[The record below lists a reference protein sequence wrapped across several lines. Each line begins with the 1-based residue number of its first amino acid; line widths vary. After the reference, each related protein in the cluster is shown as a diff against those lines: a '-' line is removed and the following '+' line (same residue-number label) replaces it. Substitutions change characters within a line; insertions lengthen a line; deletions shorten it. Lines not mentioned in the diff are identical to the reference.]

1 MKIVLKNSN
10 VKKVTAVWT
19 WKCNFATQQAWMS
32 RLQRRKCRQN
42 FQLEWKLI
50 KLLSLLT
57 CLQEGSDR
65 NFFSSVKN
73 SCFTLLTVKRLK
85 RALHRSNRLSLTA
98 SLRTCARIIADN
110 LRSIFAMRRTDMS
123 LIPSVLAIWRD
134 FLLVP
139 GWSSSEQIMSPTAAV
154 FCAVR
159 ADFGRLGNVATD
171 RLQSVQTPLLCRIPW
186 SDGFSTEFL
195 FVQSLNTHLVFVR
208 YPTHR

>member
-65 NFFSSVKN
+65 IFFSSVKN

-98 SLRTCARIIADN
+98 SLRTCTGMRQKADN
-110 LRSIFAMRRTDMS
+110 SRSIFAMRRTDLS
-123 LIPSVLAIWRD
+123 LIPSVLAIWQEL
-134 FLLVP
+134 LLVP
-139 GWSSSEQIMSPTAAV
+139 GCSGPLESRSCRRQQQCSAQFELIL
-154 FCAVR
+154 AVR
-159 ADFGRLGNVATD
+159 CQTD
-171 RLQSVQTPLLCRIPW
+171 ESQLIPSW
-186 SDGFSTEFL
+186 
-195 FVQSLNTHLVFVR
+195 
-208 YPTHR
+208 

>member
-98 SLRTCARIIADN
+98 SLRTCAGMRRIIADN
-110 LRSIFAMRRTDMS
+110 SRSIFAMPNGYVAYSKRFGNLTGLFARTW
-123 LIPSVLAIWRD
+123 LVLFRADHVTDSSGVLR
-134 FLLVP
+134 
-139 GWSSSEQIMSPTAAV
+139 SSSWFWPS
-154 FCAVR
+154 
-159 ADFGRLGNVATD
+159 
-171 RLQSVQTPLLCRIPW
+171 W
-186 SDGFSTEFL
+186 
-195 FVQSLNTHLVFVR
+195 
-208 YPTHR
+208 